1 MATLPSCMHW
11 TFTNSGLLIQDW
23 LLKPVRPV
31 NLNEAINQLYL
42 SSVIHSKDHLT
53 SSIEGFNEKITDRTQ
68 QILQIIYYF
77 SLPLLPAATI
87 LFVLVNIFTESK
99 HYICPKYTLFTR
111 PYLQRLSHYLIVF
124 YVLTGINSS
133 LIWLSTLPRYIP
145 MSTGHYSTNTLINNH
160 WYAVQSNSSKQ
171 YNTLRDMDIHH
182 HYNATPKFISQL
194 PAMLTMQI
202 VLRLSL
208 CWLTI
213 GLLIDRI
220 YILNELQMNPLRNS
234 FGYYTNYLYTI
245 AIDNLNEDTTSLMHL
260 NDSAYKNCRQYK
272 QPIQNTLV
280 NSIIQYLLKFTANL
294 CSIQKCSIKSCPIC
308 KQLDYNNWSNE
319 YTCFVCK
326 SNYTHNNKNNN
337 NSNNSEI
344 LSNQQLKQQS
354 EENLHLSS
362 ILHIKT
368 IDNATITTTTTK
380 TKTNCTSI
388 GRLILLTGLLITCS
402 LAICLPQ
409 VWSYQLIGINLKIK
423 STNKHT
429 TEQFSNSNI
438 YQHEKFYPL
447 WRLLHK
453 TGQTIY
459 EYCFAAISFVIPCC
473 TIIIN

>member
-1 MATLPSCMHW
+1 MATLPSCMYW

-42 SSVIHSKDHLT
+42 SSVIHPKDQLT
-53 SSIEGFNEKITDRTQ
+53 SSMEGFNEKITDRTQ

-111 PYLQRLSHYLIVF
+111 PYLQRLSHYLIIF

-160 WYAVQSNSSKQ
+160 WSDVHSNSSRQ

-182 HYNATPKFISQL
+182 QYNATPKFISQL

-220 YILNELQMNPLRNS
+220 YILSELQMNPMRNS

-245 AIDNLNEDTTSLMHL
+245 AIDNLNEDTTTSIHL
-260 NDSAYKNCRQYK
+260 NDSAYKSQ
-272 QPIQNTLV
+272 QHGHQVQNLPV
-280 NSIIQYLLKFTANL
+280 NSIFQYLLKLTANL

-326 SNYTHNNKNNN
+326 SNYTHNN
-337 NSNNSEI
+337 SNNSEI
-344 LSNQQLKQQS
+344 LSNQQIKQQS

-362 ILHIKT
+362 ILHGKT
-368 IDNATITTTTTK
+368 TANTTIPTT
-380 TKTNCTSI
+380 TNCTSI

-429 TEQFSNSNI
+429 TKQI
-438 YQHEKFYPL
+438 
-447 WRLLHK
+447 
-453 TGQTIY
+453 TI
-459 EYCFAAISFVIPCC
+459 VIH
-473 TIIIN
+473 INMK